1 MASFRTHLAVASV
14 VSISAAAI
22 CVQAGLLSQSDA
34 LILFVLGSL
43 AGILPDVDSDHS
55 IATRLVFKLLGGAVA
70 VLLMYVFVDRLH
82 IALLLA
88 LALGSALLVR
98 YLVYP
103 VFASIT
109 VHRGLFHS
117 LPAALL
123 LALCMASLALY
134 GLQWSLQLA
143 WLSACFVCGGYLVHL
158 LLDEF
163 YSVDFM
169 GRSLKTS
176 FGSALT
182 VFSFSSWAS
191 YSAMYLAVVAG
202 LYVLPLPAI
211 ASRYWVF

>member
-1 MASFRTHLAVASV
+1 MASFRTHLSVAAV
-14 VSISAAAI
+14 VSVSSAALA
-22 CVQAGLLSQSDA
+22 VQTGLSTQSEA
-34 LILFVLGSL
+34 LMLFALGTL
-43 AGILPDVDSDHS
+43 AGILPDIDSDHS
-55 IATRLVFKLLGGAVA
+55 IPTRLVFNLLGGVAA
-70 VLLMYVFVDRLH
+70 VLLLSVFAGRMHVAQL
-82 IALLLA
+82 
-88 LALGSALLVR
+88 SALIVASVVAVR
-98 YLVYP
+98 YVLYP

-123 LALCMASLALY
+123 LALCTAAL
-134 GLQWSLQLA
+134 GLYALNWSLNFS
-143 WLSACFVCGGYLVHL
+143 WLSACFVGGGYVLHL

-169 GRSLKTS
+169 GRSLKAS

-182 VFSFSSWAS
+182 VFSFSSWAA

-202 LYVLPLPAI
+202 LYMLPLPAI